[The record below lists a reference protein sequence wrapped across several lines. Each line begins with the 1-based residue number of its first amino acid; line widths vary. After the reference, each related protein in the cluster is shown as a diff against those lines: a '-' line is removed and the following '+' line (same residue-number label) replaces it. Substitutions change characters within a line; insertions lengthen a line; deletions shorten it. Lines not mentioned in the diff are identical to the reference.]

1 MGAVSNGRLKFGE
14 FELDPQSEEL
24 FRDGQPVK
32 IQPQPLRVLAIL
44 LERHGEIVSR
54 EQLRAHIW
62 GDATFVEFDQGLN
75 YAIRQIRLALRDEV
89 SEPRYIETLPKQG
102 YRFVAAIVDA
112 EPKSAAKPG
121 AADRL
126 ATPLNLSHP
135 KPEPAPSSAR
145 LYRLIWFAL
154 AGCAAVV
161 LLALGWFVIHRRLAT
176 ESIRSL
182 AVIPLDNLSG
192 DPNQEY
198 FADGMTDELTTM
210 LAKDSTLRITSRTS
224 AMQFKGVHKPLKE
237 IARALNV
244 DGILEGSIS
253 RSGNQVHMTLQLIR
267 ADTDAHLWAESY
279 DRNIDNVAALPAE
292 SARDIAA
299 RLHGSVASTTPARY
313 VNPPAHDAYLRGRFL
328 WFRGQNEEAG
338 KEFRKAVELQPDY
351 ALAWTGLSSYY
362 GVGIGD
368 GGMSPV
374 QTMAQAEAAAQKAVE
389 LDDQL
394 AEGHLVLGAA
404 IFTYQWDF
412 ARGLE
417 EVSRAIELDPKL
429 TQAIHMRARFL
440 SVLGRHQEA
449 IQTQKIASEIDPF
462 QRPWAMVTLLDE
474 ARQYDAALTEAREKL
489 EADPG
494 IDMYYLIALAYRG
507 KDMPREWA
515 QAYEKQLQVGG
526 DPASAAAVQ
535 RAFQRGGRKAIIHWQ
550 LDRLQGKSKT
560 SYVSPVDLALLYAQ
574 LGDREKTLSFLE
586 QGFREHSPLLL
597 WIQLDPAYDFLHAD
611 ERYRSIIK
619 RVGLPP
625 SF

>member
-24 FRDGQPVK
+24 LRDGQPVK
-32 IQPQPLRVLAIL
+32 IQPQPLRVLGIL

-54 EQLRAHIW
+54 EQLRARIW
-62 GDATFVEFDQGLN
+62 GDATFVEFDHGLN

-102 YRFVAAIVDA
+102 YRFVAVVVDA
-112 EPKSAAKPG
+112 EPKPLAEPA
-121 AADRL
+121 AADPL
-126 ATPLNLSHP
+126 AASLNRSHP
-135 KPEPAPSSAR
+135 KPESAPPSAR
-145 LYRLIWFAL
+145 PYRLIWIAL
-154 AGCAAVV
+154 AGCVAV
-161 LLALGWFVIHRRLAT
+161 LLLVSGSFVIHRHLAT
-176 ESIRSL
+176 QSIRSL

-224 AMQFKGVHKPLKE
+224 AMQFRGVHKPMQE

-267 ADTDAHLWAESY
+267 ANTDGHLWAESY
-279 DRNIDNVAALPAE
+279 DRDLNYVAALPGEA
-292 SARDIAA
+292 ARDIAA
-299 RLHGSVASTTPARY
+299 RLHSSVSSTTPAGY
-313 VNPPAHDAYLRGRFL
+313 VNPEAHDAYLRGRFL

-338 KEFRKAVELQPDY
+338 KEFRKAVELQPGY
-351 ALAWTGLSSYY
+351 APAWAGLSSYY
-362 GVGIGD
+362 AVGISAGR
-368 GGMSPV
+368 MNPV

-394 AEGHLVLGAA
+394 ADGHLVLGSS
-404 IFTYQWDF
+404 IFVYQWDF
-412 ARGLE
+412 ARGLH
-417 EVSRAIELDPKL
+417 EVLRALEIDPKL

-449 IQTQKIASEIDPF
+449 IQTQKTASEIDPF
-462 QRPWAMVTLLDE
+462 ERPWAMVTILDE
-474 ARQYDAALTEAREKL
+474 ARQYDAALAEAREKL

-494 IDMYYLIALAYRG
+494 LDMYSLIALAYRG
-507 KDMPREWA
+507 KDMPREWS
-515 QAYEKQLQVGG
+515 QAYEKQLQVEG
-526 DPASAAAVQ
+526 DPASAAAVR
-535 RAFQRGGRKAIIHWQ
+535 RAFQHGGRTAVIHWQ
-550 LDRLQGKSKT
+550 LDQLLGRSKT
-560 SYVSPVDLALLYAQ
+560 RYVSPVDLALLYAQ
-574 LGDREKTLSFLE
+574 LSDREKALSFLE
-586 QGFREHSPLLL
+586 QGFREHSPFLL

-611 ERYRSIIK
+611 ERYRSIIQ

-625 SF
+625 SY